1 MRMANEPESAT
12 ELLLTVRVSGSL
24 RADEAILAREAPF
37 GGADR
42 RT

>member
-1 MRMANEPESAT
+1 MCMANEPASAT
-12 ELLLTVRVSGSL
+12 EALLMVRVSDSL
-24 RADEAILAREAPF
+24 RTAEAILGRDAPF

>member
-1 MRMANEPESAT
+1 MANEPASAT
-12 ELLLTVRVSGSL
+12 EVLLIARVSDSL
-24 RADEAILAREAPF
+24 RTDEAILAREAPF

>member
-1 MRMANEPESAT
+1 MGGANDPKLAT
-12 ELLLTVRVSGSL
+12 VTVRVSCA
-24 RADEAILAREAPF
+24 RDEAILAREAPL